1 MATISSRQMG
11 KEGLNPQGR
20 SYVKHDNI
28 HYSQGLRLNL
38 GNGKNMVQKWK
49 SENSKD
55 YRARDSLVVQTVQS
69 ACNAGDLDSISG
81 SERFPGEG
89 NGNQL
94 QCSCLENP
102 IDRRAW
108 QATVHGVAKGWTQ
121 LSDFTFTSFFTGP
134 GS

>member
-1 MATISSRQMG
+1 MG

-89 NGNQL
+89 NGDPL
-94 QCSCLENP
+94 QYSFLGNPMDRGIWWATPHRVPKRVGHNLETKQNNNK
-102 IDRRAW
+102 ILVIVR
-108 QATVHGVAKGWTQ
+108 
-121 LSDFTFTSFFTGP
+121 
-134 GS
+134 